1 MANEFLDKNGLSH
14 LWSKITSIFAKK
26 SEVEP
31 FYIDC
36 TINQDGGVFSAIAT
50 SDTPK
55 QEEVDAAFAQKRPVY
70 LRWEAAGFYVALIAR
85 TPDGSGGYVYSFALI
100 VADTT
105 STMQFFN
112 GGFYNTSFV
121 AQEKIAVVSDES
133 AVEEGKITIV
143 V

>member
-36 TINQDGGVFSAIAT
+36 TINQNGNIFSAIAT
-50 SDTPK
+50 SDTPT
-55 QEEVDAAFAQKRPVY
+55 QAEVDAAFAEGRLLY
-70 LRWEAAGFYVALIAR
+70 LRWEAAGAYIPLFAR
-85 TPDGSGGYVYSFALI
+85 IPVDGSIAYAFIYI
-100 VADTT
+100 VDGIT
-105 STMQFFN
+105 STMFFS
-112 GGFYNTSFV
+112 GGKWGNISFS

>member
-36 TINQDGGVFSAIAT
+36 TLAQNGNTFSATAT
-50 SDTPK
+50 SDTPT
-55 QEEVDAAFAQKRPVY
+55 QDEVDTAFAAKRPIY
-70 LRWEAAGFYVALIAR
+70 LRWEAAGIQLTLFARMPYGGTTYTYVFVTI
-85 TPDGSGGYVYSFALI
+85 TGNVI
-100 VADTT
+100 
-105 STMQFFN
+105 STMNFVG
-112 GGFYNTSFV
+112 GGFYNSYV
-121 AQEKIAVVSDES
+121 ELQEKIAVVSSEAD
-133 AVEEGKITIV
+133 VEDGKITIV